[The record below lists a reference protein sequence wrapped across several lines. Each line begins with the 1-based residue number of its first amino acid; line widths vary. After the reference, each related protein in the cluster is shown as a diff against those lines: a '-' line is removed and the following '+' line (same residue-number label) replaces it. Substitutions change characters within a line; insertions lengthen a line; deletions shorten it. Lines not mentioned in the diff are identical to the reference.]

1 MKGNFL
7 MPLTLLSICL
17 LWGCQ
22 SEQKEEKHVVETKG
36 FCLSDDFKRHIKI
49 DSIQMR
55 DVSEQ
60 IALNGAIQYNQ
71 DELAALKSPI
81 QGMVQSVA
89 VKMGDYVEKG
99 QVLVSLK
106 GTSVNDLGKEL
117 RELENNRRLTESK
130 VNSLRSMLKDGM
142 ASQRELEEMES
153 ELKSVQ
159 IGIQNVKANMK
170 LLNGSA
176 ENGVFYIRAPKTGYI
191 VDKKVSP
198 GMTVGDD
205 TDLLSISNL
214 NEVWVTVNIYANNLP
229 FVKNGAH
236 VRITTLAYKGEYFD
250 GYIDQVANFFDSEER
265 VVKARVKLLNKDL
278 RLKPGMSVDVLVEKG
293 SAGQKQHLLAIP
305 KNAIILHN
313 NKNYVV
319 IYKSDCDL
327 SVRTVDIVSENET
340 YAFVETGLEEG
351 DRVLTENELIVF
363 DELMNR

>member
-1 MKGNFL
+1 
-7 MPLTLLSICL
+7 
-17 LWGCQ
+17 
-22 SEQKEEKHVVETKG
+22 
-36 FCLSDDFKRHIKI
+36 
-49 DSIQMR
+49 
-55 DVSEQ
+55 
-60 IALNGAIQYNQ
+60 
-71 DELAALKSPI
+71 
-81 QGMVQSVA
+81 
-89 VKMGDYVEKG
+89 VEKG

-117 RELENNRRLTESK
+117 RELENGSRLAESK

-159 IGIQNVKANMK
+159 IGIRNVKANMK

-176 ENGVFYIRAPKTGYI
+176 ENGIFYIRAPKAGYI
-191 VDKKVSP
+191 IDKKVSP

-236 VRITTLAYKGEYFD
+236 VRITTLAYKGEYFE
-250 GYIDQVANFFDSEER
+250 GYIDQVANFFDPEER

-293 SAGQKQHLLAIP
+293 SAGQKQPLLAIP
-305 KNAIILHN
+305 KDAVILHN
-313 NKNYVV
+313 NQNYVV

-327 SVRTVDIVSENET
+327 SVKAVDIASENET
-340 YAFVETGLEEG
+340 YAFIEMGLEEG

-363 DELMNR
+363 DELMKR

>member
-1 MKGNFL
+1 MKGNVL
-7 MPLTLLSICL
+7 MPITLLSICL
-17 LWGCQ
+17 LLGCQ
-22 SEQKEEKHVVETKG
+22 SKQQEEQHVVGTKG
-36 FCLSDDFKRHIKI
+36 FCLSDDFKHHIKI
-49 DSIQMR
+49 DSIQKR
-55 DVSEQ
+55 EVSEQ

-89 VKMGDYVEKG
+89 VKMGDYVERG
-99 QVLVSLK
+99 QVLVALK

-117 RELENNRRLTESK
+117 RELENGRRLAESK

-159 IGIQNVKANMK
+159 IGIRNVKANMK

-176 ENGVFYIRAPKTGYI
+176 ENGIFYIRAPKAGYI
-191 VDKKVSP
+191 IDKKVSP

-205 TDLLSISNL
+205 TDLLTISNL

-236 VRITTLAYKGEYFD
+236 VRITTLAYKGEYFE
-250 GYIDQVANFFDSEER
+250 GYIDQVANFFDPEER

-293 SAGQKQHLLAIP
+293 SAGQKQPLLAIP
-305 KNAIILHN
+305 KDAVILHN
-313 NKNYVV
+313 NQNYVV

-327 SVRTVDIVSENET
+327 SVKAVDIVSENES

-351 DRVLTENELIVF
+351 DHVLTENELIVF

>member
-1 MKGNFL
+1 MKANFL
-7 MPLTLLSICL
+7 LPLMLLSICL
-17 LWGCQ
+17 LPGCQ
-22 SEQKEEKHVVETKG
+22 STQKEEQQAVGTTG
-36 FCLSDDFKRHIKI
+36 FCLNEDFKRHIKI
-49 DSIQMR
+49 DSIQKR

-81 QGMVQSVA
+81 QGMVQAVA
-89 VKMGDYVEKG
+89 VNMGDYVEKG
-99 QVLVSLK
+99 QLLVTLK

-117 RELENNRRLTESK
+117 RELENSKRLAESK
-130 VNSLRSMLKDGM
+130 VNNMRSMLQDGM
-142 ASQRELEEMES
+142 ASQRELEELES
-153 ELKSVQ
+153 ELKAVQ
-159 IGIQNVKANMK
+159 IGIQYVKANMK
-170 LLNGSA
+170 LLNGSS
-176 ENGVFYIRAPKTGYI
+176 EDGVFYIRAPKAGYI

-205 TDLLSISNL
+205 TDLVSISNL

-229 FVKNGAH
+229 YVKNGAH
-236 VRITTLAYKGEYFD
+236 VKITTLAYKGEYFE
-250 GYIDQVANFFDSEER
+250 GYIDQVANFFDPEER

-293 SAGQKQHLLAIP
+293 TAGQKQPLLAIP
-305 KNAIILHN
+305 KDAVILHN
-313 NKNYVV
+313 NQNYVV

-327 SVRTVDIVSENET
+327 SVKAVDIISENES
-340 YAFVETGLEEG
+340 YAFVETGLEAG